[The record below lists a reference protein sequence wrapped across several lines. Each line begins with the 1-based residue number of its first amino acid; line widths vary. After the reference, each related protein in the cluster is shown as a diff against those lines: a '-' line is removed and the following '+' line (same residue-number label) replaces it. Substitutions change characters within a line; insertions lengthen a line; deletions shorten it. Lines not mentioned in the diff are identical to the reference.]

1 MTLREQLNRAQ
12 PKVDGPTYNVLKGNI
27 TEKQYREAVRKPDG
41 RAISTP
47 ATGQQRAD
55 RSR

>member
-1 MTLREQLNRAQ
+1 MTLREQLSRAQ

-27 TEKQYREAVRKPDG
+27 TEKEYREAVRRPDR

-47 ATGQQRAD
+47 EASKQRAD
-55 RSR
+55 RLR